1 MRSGQLDAKFQAA
14 DIVTWKTDES
24 SLSHWICCVFASS
37 KGICSTLEALPAAE
51 MSAQAFRKVGDRR
64 GRAQI
69 AAVLAET
76 Q

>member
-1 MRSGQLDAKFQAA
+1 M
-14 DIVTWKTDES
+14 
-24 SLSHWICCVFASS
+24 LSHLPTKFALL
-37 KGICSTLEALPAAE
+37 LEALPAAE